1 MASPKSSNP
10 GKSAKAYAKNP
21 ESYKRKLAKDKEYNK
36 KPEQR
41 KKRSELSTARRKAK
55 RLGMVLTGKDLS
67 HTKQGGLVVE
77 GSKANRARNG
87 HGGNGRLK

>member
-1 MASPKSSNP
+1 MASPKSSKP
-10 GKSAKAYAKNP
+10 GKSAKAYAANP
-21 ESYKRKLAKDKEYNK
+21 GSYAKKLAYDKKFNK

-55 RLGMVLTGKDLS
+55 RMGMALTGKDLS